1 MVKAPNPHAGAFCLA
16 TFFSQLPP
24 DFVETAI
31 SASNEP
37 EGAQEHYD
45 QILASCGGDEN
56 ATATVTQCLEQV
68 FFSTNHYVWV
78 VFVNLVLCR
87 GATNMVISCCFWSE

>member
-1 MVKAPNPHAGAFCLA
+1 MNNTCTYHPDSHKHTFSEACLVKSQNPHAGSFCLA

-24 DFVETAI
+24 DFVDTAI
-31 SASNEP
+31 NAANEP

-56 ATATVTQCLEQV
+56 ATVTVTKCLEQV
-68 FFSTNHYVWV
+68 YI
-78 VFVNLVLCR
+78 
-87 GATNMVISCCFWSE
+87 NMCVCV